1 MTGARWVRG
10 FAGLAAATLALISA
24 SAEPALA
31 QQFSLDLGDTGPLTG
46 RIVQLIAL
54 ITVLTLAPSILVVLT
69 SFTRIV
75 VVLSLLRSAM
85 GVQQTP
91 RIPC

>member
-1 MTGARWVRG
+1 MRTART
-10 FAGLAAATLALISA
+10 ALAAAIAIAAIGLAVG
-24 SAEPALA
+24 PAAAHEL
-31 QQFSLDLGDTGPLTG
+31 SLDLGDSGALTG
-46 RIVQLIAL
+46 RIIQLIAL

-85 GVQQTP
+85 GSSRRRPTP
-91 RIPC
+91 Y